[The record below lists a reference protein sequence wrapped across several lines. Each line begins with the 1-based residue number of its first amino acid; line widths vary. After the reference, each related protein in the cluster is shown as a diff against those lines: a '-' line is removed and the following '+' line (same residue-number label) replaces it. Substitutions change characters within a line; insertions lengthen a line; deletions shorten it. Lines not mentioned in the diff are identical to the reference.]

1 MPLTLMDVKE
11 LGEFNE
17 LLAIA
22 GPHLPLDFITGM
34 YQFHKESG
42 CKGYDHRYLVNSIR
56 VANDLLSKSVLTPNE
71 ISITFAILFLM
82 ESGHRSSDEFP
93 YEVAAGLSFFFLEKF
108 APKFFCKADARFISK
123 NCRPIYPRSLRLSDR
138 VKIQLLAHNAKLL
151 TDVVYPNLTK
161 LVINFVRLNKAELK
175 ELDESAPDVKE
186 WTASLVKKFAE
197 YYGVN
202 GVLWESLSVGAKE
215 VYLTEIYEFTKLA
228 HDQQLIHN
236 LIHQYTKQIFA

>member
-11 LGEFNE
+11 LGGFNE
-17 LLAIA
+17 LLGIA
-22 GPHLPLDFITGM
+22 GPYLPLDFITGM
-34 YQFHKESG
+34 YQYHKESG
-42 CKGYDHRYLVNSIR
+42 CKGYDHQYLVNSVRI
-56 VANDLLSKSVLTPNE
+56 AGSLLENSPLPPNE
-71 ISITFAILFLM
+71 ISLTFAILFLM
-82 ESGHRSSDEFP
+82 ETGHRSSDEFP
-93 YEVAAGLSFFFLEKF
+93 YEVAGGLSFFFLEKF

-123 NCRPIYPRSLRLSDR
+123 NCRPIYPHSLRLSAR
-138 VKIQLLAHNAKLL
+138 VKIQLTAHNARLL
-151 TDVVYPNLTK
+151 TDVVYPNLSK
-161 LVINFVRLNKAELK
+161 LVVNFVRLNKAELK
-175 ELDESAPDVKE
+175 ELDEDTPDVKG
-186 WTASLVKKFAE
+186 WTESLGKKFAE